1 MATQADDDVLQEG
14 HSVLDDELRNR
25 DLRELIRGIERDQ
38 RAAGGNRPGLSPLR
52 LAGLLETV
60 AADPRLWEPCVR
72 HEPSSRWYGSLFR
85 DDVVDLWL
93 LTWQQDNSTD
103 LHDHGGSSGA
113 FRVLSGSLAEFRP
126 TSGPRGAGLARHART
141 VGETVAFGPRLVHD
155 VHNVEATA
163 AVSLHVYSP
172 PLTSMTYYDL
182 ADSGSTGA
190 LVSPRHTE
198 PVDVRPSDG
207 PVAERALTVEA

>member
-1 MATQADDDVLQEG
+1 
-14 HSVLDDELRNR
+14 VLDVELVSQ
-25 DLRELIRGIERDQ
+25 ELAELVRQAERDSDSHVS
-38 RAAGGNRPGLSPLR
+38 LSPRALS
-52 LAGLLETV
+52 ALLENI
-60 AADPRLWEPCVR
+60 AARPRLWETCVR
-72 HEPSSRWYGSLFR
+72 HEESSRWYGSLFR

-113 FRVLSGSLAEFRP
+113 FRVLSGALSEDRPVRRPAGTSLVR
-126 TSGPRGAGLARHART
+126 ARRS

-155 VHNVEATA
+155 VHNVDATP

-172 PLTSMTYYDL
+172 PLTAMTYYDVAGNRL
-182 ADSGSTGA
+182 T
-190 LVSPRHTE
+190 PRYTE

-207 PVAERALTVEA
+207 PVPERAVTVEV